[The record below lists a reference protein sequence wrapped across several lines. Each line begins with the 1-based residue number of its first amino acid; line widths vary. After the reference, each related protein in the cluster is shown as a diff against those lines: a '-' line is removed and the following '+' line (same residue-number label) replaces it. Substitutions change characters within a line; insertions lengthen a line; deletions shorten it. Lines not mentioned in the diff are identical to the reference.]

1 MNFTSVI
8 KHLTPN
14 IQFLVGRSYV
24 SLFKLLMKSMK
35 NFSSRTVSY
44 NVLLETYLQ
53 NVADQFFSFVTR
65 PANNITVQPVVLYS
79 GPGGYS

>member
-8 KHLTPN
+8 EHLTPN

-24 SLFKLLMKSMK
+24 SLFKFLMKSMK
-35 NFSSRTVSY
+35 NFSSRTESY

-53 NVADQFFSFVTR
+53 NVADQFFSFVTWST
-65 PANNITVQPVVLYS
+65 NNITAQPVVLYS
-79 GPGGYS
+79 GPGGCS